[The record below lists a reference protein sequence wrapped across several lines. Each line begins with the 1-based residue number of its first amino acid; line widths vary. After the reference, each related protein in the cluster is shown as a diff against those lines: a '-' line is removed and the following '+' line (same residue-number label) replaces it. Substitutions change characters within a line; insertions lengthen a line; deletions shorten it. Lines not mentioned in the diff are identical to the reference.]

1 MDDEILRLHGDHAL
15 SNKVIYKRTW
25 QYIKPELFSFI
36 LAFIFIVL
44 GAITDALL
52 PLLMQLFIDTFNSQ
66 DTAKITIA
74 FILTMT
80 GGAFLLSLLTQTF
93 VYIES
98 IILQKAGQRIIYR
111 LRLEVFSHIE
121 NMSINQ
127 FNEMPV
133 GSLVTRVANYTSS
146 LSDLFT
152 NTLTSVFRNLFSIIV
167 VYVLMFYYS
176 WQLSLM
182 MLVVLFIIF
191 AVTFIFRYLIAK
203 EFRRERKMVSNLNT
217 FLSENLSGVKITQI
231 FNQEKRKSSE
241 FSQKNSALRKQRYK
255 VVSLFAFYRP
265 FISFMYYGAIALTF
279 ISGISFNLSAGMI
292 AAFYFCIGKFFNP
305 VQNLSDSLNQIQNAK
320 TAAERLY
327 NLLDVKPQVLDEIDA
342 IEIDKFEGKI
352 EFKNVWFAYEK
363 ENWILRDVSFVIE
376 PKTTSA
382 FIGATGAGKTTIL
395 SLLVRNFEIQKGE
408 ILIDGINIKKIKIDS
423 LRKNIGQML
432 QDVFL
437 FSGTIRS
444 NITLRDDNYSD
455 EEIMKVCHYV
465 NADKFISKLDK
476 GLDSQVIQKGENFSQ
491 GQRQL
496 LSFARTVLHE
506 PQILILDE
514 ATANIDTETELLIQN
529 SLENMR
535 SIGTM
540 LVVAHR
546 LSTIQK
552 ADQIICLQNGSIV
565 ERGTHQELLKKKGY
579 YYKLYLLQFE
589 ESK

>member
-15 SNKVIYKRTW
+15 STKVLCKRTW
-25 QYIKPELFSFI
+25 QYIKPEIWSFI
-36 LAFIFIVL
+36 LALLLIIV
-44 GAITDALL
+44 GTICDVALVL
-52 PLLMQLFIDTFNSQ
+52 IMQLFIDTLKSE
-66 DTAKITIA
+66 DVVKITIA
-74 FILTMT
+74 FIMSIT
-80 GGAFLLSLLTQTF
+80 GGALLLSILTQTF
-93 VYIES
+93 IYFES
-98 IILQKAGQRIIYR
+98 MILQKAGQRIIYR
-111 LRLEVFSHIE
+111 LRNEVFEHIE

-133 GSLVTRVANYTSS
+133 GSLVTRIANYTSS

-152 NTLTSVFRNLFSIIV
+152 NTLTSIVRNVFTIIV

-182 MLVVLFIIF
+182 MMVVLVIIF
-191 AVTFIFRYLIAK
+191 AVTFIFRHYIGLEYRK
-203 EFRRERKMVSNLNT
+203 ERKLVSNLNT

-231 FNQEKRKSSE
+231 FNQEKRKSAE
-241 FSQKNSALRKQRYK
+241 FNEKNSSLRKQRFRL
-255 VVSLFAFYRP
+255 VSLFAFYRP
-265 FISFMYYGAIALTF
+265 FISFMYYGSIALTF
-279 ISGISFNLSAGMI
+279 ISGISFNLSAGAI

-320 TAAERLY
+320 TASERLF
-327 NLLDVKPQVLDEIDA
+327 NLLDVKPQVLDKEDA
-342 IEIDKFEGKI
+342 IEVEKFKGRI

-376 PKTTSA
+376 PKTTCA
-382 FIGATGAGKTTIL
+382 FVGATGAGKTTIL
-395 SLLVRNFEIQKGE
+395 SLLVRNYEIQKGE
-408 ILIDGINIKKIKIDS
+408 ILIDGININKIKINS

-444 NITLRDDNYSD
+444 NITLRDEEFSD
-455 EEIMKVCHYV
+455 EEIMKVCRYV
-465 NADKFISKLDK
+465 NADKFIEKLDK
-476 GLDSQVIQKGENFSQ
+476 GLDSEVIQKGENFSQ

-496 LSFARTVLHE
+496 LSYARTVLHK

-514 ATANIDTETELLIQN
+514 ATANIDTETEQLIQK
-529 SLENMR
+529 SLENIR
-535 SIGTM
+535 SIGTT
-540 LVVAHR
+540 LIVAHR

-552 ADQIICLQNGSIV
+552 ADQIICLQNGEIV
-565 ERGTHQELLKKKGY
+565 ERGNHQELLKKKGY

-589 ESK
+589 ER